1 MSRIAEP
8 CGTAR
13 RRRNLLNPKW
23 SIRRCRSTLLANL
36 PPKETLLKD
45 GRVLHHQAAR
55 DVRQGEVQMCATWRA
70 IHSFCLALS
79 VAGLVVK
86 TPALA
91 DSVPFWGAKAS
102 VPIDTPIN
110 QLKKGE
116 FVWMGEAV
124 STGPVVMVVSIT
136 EQRAYV
142 YRNGILIGATTVSTG
157 RPGHP
162 TPTGVFTV
170 LQKQKEHRSTIYD
183 GAPMPYME
191 RLTWGGVALHAGGLP
206 GYPES
211 HGCIHLPTEFAQRL
225 FEISPSGMTV
235 VIGTEQTGPEQVA
248 HPGYLAP
255 VKFAGG
261 QPVEPVPI
269 AAAKDE
275 VWQPELSPSG
285 PVSIV
290 LSQGSQRIV
299 VYRNGIQIGRARLT
313 VTGDTP
319 LVNGA
324 LVLTEGP
331 SVPDPYVPDPT
342 KFRWLRIGVPG
353 HKVEEGTQVDP
364 NAVARIKMPADFAA
378 RLNGI
383 LTPGAT
389 VFVTNEALY
398 PTTSGPMVQVVD
410 ADPPAKSQPRSR

>member
-1 MSRIAEP
+1 MSAMPRIVHAFWL
-8 CGTAR
+8 GLSVT
-13 RRRNLLNPKW
+13 
-23 SIRRCRSTLLANL
+23 
-36 PPKETLLKD
+36 
-45 GRVLHHQAAR
+45 G
-55 DVRQGEVQMCATWRA
+55 
-70 IHSFCLALS
+70 LALH
-79 VAGLVVK
+79 A
-86 TPALA
+86 PALA
-91 DSVPFWGAKAS
+91 ESVPFWGAKAS

-116 FVWMGEAV
+116 FLWMGEAV
-124 STGPVVMVVSIT
+124 NTGPVVMVVSIT

-157 RPGHP
+157 RPGHQ

-211 HGCIHLPTEFAQRL
+211 HGCIHLPSEFARRL
-225 FEISPSGMTV
+225 FEISPNGMTV
-235 VIGTEQTGPEQVA
+235 VIGAEATAPEQVA

-261 QPVEPVPI
+261 QPVEPEPF
-269 AAAKDE
+269 APSEDE
-275 VWQPELSPSG
+275 RWQPELSPTG

-290 LSQGSQRIV
+290 LSQGSQRVV
-299 VYRNGIQIGRARLT
+299 VYRNGIEIGRARLT
-313 VTGDTP
+313 VTGDAP
-319 LVNGA
+319 IVNHA
-324 LVLTEGP
+324 LVLTDAP
-331 SVPDPYVPDPT
+331 SSVPDPYVPDPS
-342 KFRWLRIGVPG
+342 KFSWLRIGVPG
-353 HKVEEGTQVDP
+353 HLGEQGTQVDP
-364 NAVARIKMPADFAA
+364 NAVARIKLPLEFTA

-389 VFVTNEALY
+389 LFVTNEPLY
-398 PTTSGPMVQVVD
+398 PQTTGPLLQVVD
-410 ADPPAKSQPRSR
+410 ADPPAHRQPTRPRGSS